1 MTRFGFHMR
10 ALLAA
15 LVILTAALLAA
26 APGYAL
32 RFSDKLHSSV
42 EEGNTEYGE
51 DENENALNS
60 YTRAQRED
68 STHAV
73 PYFNAGDALYRMGR
87 YDEGAMQ
94 FFKSTKSAAESV
106 AAMGYYNLGNTFY
119 QKGDMQSAAEAYRR
133 SLLMDPDDEDAKH
146 NLELVMRLMEEQPQ
160 QQNQDQQDEQQDQ
173 QQDQEQ
179 EQQEEQQQDQQNQEQ
194 QEQQQDQDEE
204 QQDQQQQQQQD
215 QEQEQQEEQQQR
227 PEQKE
232 ISEDELERILSAI
245 DASDKETQEE
255 IARQASR
262 TRRVS
267 GKDW

>member
-1 MTRFGFHMR
+1 MMTRFEVR
-10 ALLAA
+10 ASFPAALGLALAALLLAA
-15 LVILTAALLAA
+15 PAS
-26 APGYAL
+26 AL
-32 RFSDKLHSSV
+32 RFNDKLHSHV
-42 EEGNTEYGE
+42 EDGNARYDES
-51 DENENALNS
+51 ENENALS
-60 YTRAQRED
+60 AYMRAQRAD
-68 STHAV
+68 SSHAV

-87 YDEGAMQ
+87 FDEGALE
-94 FFKSTKSAAESV
+94 FFKATKSEAESV

-146 NLELVMRLMEEQPQ
+146 NLEVVMRLMEEQPE
-160 QQNQDQQDEQQDQ
+160 QQNQDQNQDQQQQDQQQQDQ
-173 QQDQEQ
+173 QQDEQEQDEQEQ
-179 EQQEEQQQDQQNQEQ
+179 EEQEQ
-194 QEQQQDQDEE
+194 EPQ
-204 QQDQQQQQQQD
+204 QQDQQQQQEKEE
-215 QEQEQQEEQQQR
+215 EQQQQR

-232 ISEDELERILSAI
+232 ISEDELERIMAAI

>member
-1 MTRFGFHMR
+1 MARPGIHMR
-10 ALLAA
+10 ALLSM
-15 LVILTAALLAA
+15 LLILTAALLAA
-26 APGYAL
+26 APAYAL

-42 EEGNTEYGE
+42 EEGNTEYSE

-60 YTRAQRED
+60 YMRAQRED
-68 STHAV
+68 TTHAV

-94 FFKSTKSAAESV
+94 FFKSTKSTAESV

-160 QQNQDQQDEQQDQ
+160 QQDQEQNQDQQE

-179 EQQEEQQQDQQNQEQ
+179 QQQDQQNQEQ
-194 QEQQQDQDEE
+194 DEE
-204 QQDQQQQQQQD
+204 QQ
-215 QEQEQQEEQQQR
+215 QQER

-232 ISEDELERILSAI
+232 ITEDELERILSAI

>member
-179 EQQEEQQQDQQNQEQ
+179 EQQEEQQQ
-194 QEQQQDQDEE
+194 
-204 QQDQQQQQQQD
+204 
-215 QEQEQQEEQQQR
+215 R

>member
-1 MTRFGFHMR
+1 MK
-10 ALLAA
+10 ALLST
-15 LVILTAALLAA
+15 LLILAAALLAA
-26 APGYAL
+26 APASAL

-42 EEGNTEYGE
+42 EEGNTRYVE
-51 DENENALNS
+51 DKNEKALDS
-60 YTRAQRED
+60 YMRAQRED
-68 STHAV
+68 TTHTV

-87 YDEGAMQ
+87 YDEGALQ
-94 FFKSTKSAAESV
+94 FFKSTKSTAESV

-133 SLLMDPDDEDAKH
+133 SLLMDPDDEDSKH

-160 QQNQDQQDEQQDQ
+160 QQDQR
-173 QQDQEQ
+173 
-179 EQQEEQQQDQQNQEQ
+179 QNQEQ
-194 QEQQQDQDEE
+194 QEQQQDQ
-204 QQDQQQQQQQD
+204 QQQQQD
-215 QEQEQQEEQQQR
+215 QQQDQEQQQEQDQENQEQEQQQER
-227 PEQKE
+227 PERKE

>member
-1 MTRFGFHMR
+1 MK
-10 ALLAA
+10 ALLST
-15 LVILTAALLAA
+15 LLILAAALLAA
-26 APGYAL
+26 APASAL

-42 EEGNTEYGE
+42 EQGNTRYVE
-51 DENENALNS
+51 DENEKALDS
-60 YTRAQRED
+60 YMRAQRED
-68 STHAV
+68 TTHTV

-87 YDEGAMQ
+87 YDEGALQ
-94 FFKSTKSAAESV
+94 FFKSTKSTAESV

-119 QKGDMQSAAEAYRR
+119 RKGDMRSAAEAYRR
-133 SLLMDPDDEDAKH
+133 SLLMDPDDEDSKH

-160 QQNQDQQDEQQDQ
+160 QQDQQQQQQDQ
-173 QQDQEQ
+173 QQ
-179 EQQEEQQQDQQNQEQ
+179 
-194 QEQQQDQDEE
+194 QQQDQDEE
-204 QQDQQQQQQQD
+204 QQDEDQQQQQD
-215 QEQEQQEEQQQR
+215 QEDQEQEQQQQER
-227 PEQKE
+227 PERKE